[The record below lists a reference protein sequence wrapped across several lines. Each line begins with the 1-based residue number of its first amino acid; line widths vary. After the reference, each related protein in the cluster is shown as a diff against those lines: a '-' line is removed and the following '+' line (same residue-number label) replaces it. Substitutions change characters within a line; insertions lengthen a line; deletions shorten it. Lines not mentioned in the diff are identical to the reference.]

1 MSARSDGAAPDA
13 ARQRVSVALGT
24 HDGERFLGA
33 QLASILDQAYPVDEI
48 VLSDDA
54 STDGTVALAERI
66 VAEHRAAGGR
76 VELRVLRNR
85 PALGVTRNFER
96 ALRAATGDLVA
107 LSDQDD
113 VWRPDRVSRAVETF
127 AARPAV
133 QLVASDATLIDADGA
148 DLGATLFATL
158 GLGDALRER
167 LDGREAFDEL
177 LHRNLLTG
185 ATVMVR
191 RELVERAS
199 PFPDS
204 WVHDEWLAMVASV
217 TGGLAVLPDR
227 LIGYRQHGANQ
238 IGVTALGWS
247 GRFGKLRE
255 PRTDR
260 NARLLARASDLAE
273 RLPGIAAT
281 RPAVADRLAAKLAH
295 EHARSALPAG
305 RVRRVPHV
313 LREWRTGRYT
323 RYGLGTQDVL
333 RDLVQPV

>member
-1 MSARSDGAAPDA
+1 MSARADGAAPGA
-13 ARQRVSVALGT
+13 AMPRVSVALGT
-24 HDGERFLGA
+24 HSGERFLGA
-33 QLASILDQAYPVDEI
+33 QLASILEQSYPVHEI

-54 STDGTVALAERI
+54 SMDGTVALAERI
-66 VAEHRAAGGR
+66 VDDHRAAGGR

-85 PALGVTRNFER
+85 PALGVTRNFEQ
-96 ALRAATGDLVA
+96 ALRAAAGDLVA

-113 VWRPDRVSRAVETF
+113 VWRPDRVSRAVEAF

-133 QLVASDATLIDADGA
+133 QLVASDATLIDAVGA
-148 DLGATLFATL
+148 DLGTTLFATL
-158 GLGDALRER
+158 GLDDALRGR
-167 LDGREAFDEL
+167 LDGPEAYDEL

-191 RELVERAS
+191 RELIERAA
-199 PFPDS
+199 PFPGS

-247 GRFGKLRE
+247 GRLGKLRE
-255 PRTDR
+255 PRTER

-273 RLPGIAAT
+273 RLPGIAADGT
-281 RPAVADRLAAKLAH
+281 AVADRLASKLAH
-295 EHARSALPAG
+295 EHVRSSLPAAHL
-305 RVRRVPHV
+305 RRLAPVF
-313 LREWRTGRYT
+313 REWRTGRYS
-323 RYGLGTQDVL
+323 RYGLGAQDLL